1 MMRLWKVVVLVN
13 VALGIGVTA
22 GYLRWGR
29 EARLLRDELLA
40 SQAAPPEASGG
51 DRTWTVRG
59 IVRGLVPDL
68 GAVILTHEAMPG
80 LMGAMTMA
88 FEADDPRLLAGLGP
102 GDRVRFTVRH
112 AGERLVLVAIAKDA
126 EP

>member
-13 VALGIGVTA
+13 LALGIGVAA

-29 EARLLRDELLA
+29 EARLLREELVA
-40 SQAAPPEASGG
+40 GQAARPEAPGG
-51 DRTWTVRG
+51 ERSWSVRG
-59 IVRGLVPDL
+59 IVRGMVPGV

-80 LMGAMTMA
+80 LMGPMTMA
-88 FEADDPRLLAGLGP
+88 FEADDPKILAGLEP

-112 AGERLVLVAIAKDA
+112 AADRLVLIAIAKDA
-126 EP
+126 GP

>member
-1 MMRLWKVVVLVN
+1 MMRLWKVVALVN
-13 VALGIGVTA
+13 LALGIGVAA

-29 EARLLRDELLA
+29 EARLLREALEA
-40 SQAAPPEASGG
+40 VQAARLEAPGG
-51 DRTWTVRG
+51 DRSWTVRG
-59 IVRGLVPDL
+59 IVRGTVPGL

-88 FEADDPRLLAGLGP
+88 FEVEDPKLLAGLEA

-112 AGERLVLVAIAKDA
+112 AAERLVLIAIAKDA